1 VSGAYVLGLP
11 LIAVGFILFGV
22 GAFALS
28 FWRFLS
34 QPVKIALVVAAALM
48 LGGLAAR
55 AVAQTTQAY
64 AKRQAKPL
72 GAATIHGGT
81 GWQTEGR
88 GHSAAIASVELR
100 QLRSAR

>member
-1 VSGAYVLGLP
+1 MSGAYVLGLP

-72 GAATIHGGT
+72 GAATVYGRT
-81 GWQTEGR
+81 GRQTEGR
-88 GHSAAIASVELR
+88 GHSAAIASVELL
-100 QLRSAR
+100 QLRSER